1 MRFYLVLSIVFFL
14 GWSFVSCAQK
24 SEKLKIG
31 VIGDPHYLSEQLMDG
46 GSAIRNAVDVSGKTI
61 LDVPQVLDMVLS
73 EYLKSDIEVLLIPGD
88 MTKDGEK
95 QSHIDFVKKLQP
107 LIDKG
112 VKVYIIPGNHDIN
125 IPNPQRYEGDRTIST
140 EGVTPVEFEKIYANC
155 GYSDALK
162 KDAASLSYVAQL
174 NDNTWLLAIDGCRY
188 DEYTT
193 SVVSS
198 GQISP
203 ATEQWIKEVMDDAK
217 LKNIQ
222 VVSMMHHGLVEH
234 IMFQATI
241 FRDYIINDWQRLA
254 PLFADWGIKAVFTGH
269 FHANDITEYRSL
281 AGNKIFDIETGA
293 LCAYPFPYRFVELDR
308 KGMRVTTKN
317 ITSIPKNSHLA
328 EQNKAIM
335 ENRGRVIATEKIR
348 AIGMKL
354 PRTTASLMANILGR
368 IFVMHLAGDEVVDK
382 ELKESLM
389 LLSKET
395 DSPMDIPM
403 DNIELDFYPADN
415 NVEITF

>member
-1 MRFYLVLSIVFFL
+1 
-14 GWSFVSCAQK
+14 
-24 SEKLKIG
+24 
-31 VIGDPHYLSEQLMDG
+31 
-46 GSAIRNAVDVSGKTI
+46 
-61 LDVPQVLDMVLS
+61 
-73 EYLKSDIEVLLIPGD
+73 
-88 MTKDGEK
+88 
-95 QSHIDFVKKLQP
+95 
-107 LIDKG
+107 
-112 VKVYIIPGNHDIN
+112 
-125 IPNPQRYEGDRTIST
+125 
-140 EGVTPVEFEKIYANC
+140 
-155 GYSDALK
+155 
-162 KDAASLSYVAQL
+162 
-174 NDNTWLLAIDGCRY
+174 
-188 DEYTT
+188 
-193 SVVSS
+193 
-198 GQISP
+198 
-203 ATEQWIKEVMDDAK
+203 MDDAK